1 MNFLHTLA
9 FVTGLLLSS
18 LLLASSETFSSIE
31 KSSPYSVTTLTG
43 ERYTFDAKP
52 SDTIAKI
59 KKKLLQKNPFLLPS
73 KQKLIFCGKVL
84 KDEETIHDLKIQ
96 AQSVLHLVMKPMN
109 FLLVGPSQGGKTSF
123 IKSFLQGSQLEF
135 PIGDNSGSSVTME
148 PVGYKHSFNS
158 TTITILDTPG
168 FGSTDLRTNKEL
180 LKAIE
185 EGVIFKLETD
195 KPIDAILLVEN
206 LTSPA
211 RNLEQNLLR
220 LKETFGEHVTES
232 IIVIGTQVKKD
243 EDNNNGER
251 LDIIKNFCKRN
262 GLNFCPYESMS
273 NFRRKEFQH
282 DEEGARELMRIMSSQ
297 DIKPFSHET
306 FEQIRN
312 EIKAIAIKLMQE
324 EELTQTVFF
333 PKEKKLSHS
342 FCGDCTKREGKR
354 GNLRGKQI
362 TIKVQNNTLI
372 YLERAREIYRE
383 SCRQGLR
390 QESKES
396 YEQKIF

>member
-1 MNFLHTLA
+1 
-9 FVTGLLLSS
+9 
-18 LLLASSETFSSIE
+18 LLASSETFSSIE
-31 KSSPYSVTTLTG
+31 KSSPYSVKTLTG
-43 ERYTFDAKP
+43 EAYSFEAKP

-59 KKKLLQKNPFLLPS
+59 KKKLLQENPFLLPL
-73 KQKLIFCGKVL
+73 KQKLIFCGKEL
-84 KDEETIHDLKIQ
+84 KDHETIHDLKIQ

-135 PIGDNSGSSVTME
+135 PIGDNSGRSVTMK

-185 EGVIFKLETD
+185 EGVILELEAD
-195 KPIDAILLVEN
+195 QPIDAILLVEN

-220 LKETFGEHVTES
+220 LKETFGEHVTNS

-251 LDIIKNFCKRN
+251 LESIKKFCETNK
-262 GLNFCPYESMS
+262 LQFLAYESMS

-324 EELTQTVFF
+324 EELTQTVVF
-333 PKEKKLSHS
+333 PRKKKIREP
-342 FCGDCTKREGKR
+342 FCGDCTKRKEKR
-354 GNLRGKQI
+354 EELREVK
-362 TIKVQNNTLI
+362 IKVHNNTET
-372 YLERAREIYRE
+372 YLEKARKIYRE
-383 SCRQGLR
+383 SCRKELLQELR
-390 QESKES
+390 
-396 YEQKIF
+396 